1 MTMQNNNPQKL
12 IFIDGKNRSQ
22 DIEKIDICRHIVKI
36 KFFNSD
42 KIYSYSRHK
51 IKLKTNYY
59 EESSVQNIMKYF
71 AAEAQNSPIK
81 IDNQDVYLLE
91 KYLNQ
96 ITKITDDMILSHY
109 ITGKI
114 LAPHTF
120 DTKKLIYPFGLNISQ
135 KQAVENAFSSRI
147 SIIQGPPGT
156 GKTQTILNIIAN
168 VILQNK
174 SIAVVS
180 NNNSAVSNI
189 EEKLKKHNLDFLA
202 AKLGSRQNKA
212 DFIANPKGYPNLSDL
227 ATKQKGTD
235 LISQISSHLASI
247 AKILKSQNK
256 LAQCQQE
263 KEDTKLEHTYFKQE
277 HSDIKTD
284 KKLER
289 CLSSL
294 TSDKIFKL
302 WSYCLSQN
310 TNRCHLKNYLYFF
323 KHLGWRYLF
332 FKSKNIFTQILCLQQ
347 IFYSQ
352 KLSELNAEI
361 SKLEKYLSKNK
372 LNDKINL
379 ITNLSFTLLKS
390 NIYKRIKN
398 KGQALRPIYSGSLVS
413 EEFLA
418 EYPIIL
424 STLFSLK
431 NICQKDFIFDYLV
444 VDEASQADLLTS
456 VIAMSCAKNII
467 VVGDIKQ
474 LPNIITREAR
484 EISLKLLQQYPVNK
498 AYHFHENS
506 LLSSILA
513 LYPEAPNVL
522 LREHYRCAP
531 KIIGFCNHKFY
542 DDKLIILPQESHD
555 KDTLKAIQT
564 PPGNHAR
571 MHINQRQID
580 IIKEEIAPYLNKN
593 LSIGIITPYRNQV
606 NKLQE
611 DFKNNTNIEIDTIH
625 KFQGREKDIIIFST
639 VDNKISKFIDDKN
652 LVNVAVSRAI
662 KKFWIVYS
670 NEGNKTSSNLIDL
683 VNYIKHNNFQV
694 VRSKIYSIFDLLYK
708 PYTEERIKVLSK
720 IQKISPYPSENF
732 AFECIKSCLKKIN
745 NTALDVI
752 YGLPLKHLV
761 HIDASISDEEAQFIR
776 RDSHV
781 DFFIYNK
788 FNKQLILAIE
798 VNGPQHEED
807 TLQTHR
813 DTIKKAILDKIGL
826 SLLIIK
832 TKGSKEKE
840 AIMNRLSELGY
851 SPKQ

>member
-1 MTMQNNNPQKL
+1 
-12 IFIDGKNRSQ
+12 
-22 DIEKIDICRHIVKI
+22 
-36 KFFNSD
+36 
-42 KIYSYSRHK
+42 
-51 IKLKTNYY
+51 
-59 EESSVQNIMKYF
+59 
-71 AAEAQNSPIK
+71 
-81 IDNQDVYLLE
+81 
-91 KYLNQ
+91 
-96 ITKITDDMILSHY
+96 
-109 ITGKI
+109 
-114 LAPHTF
+114 
-120 DTKKLIYPFGLNISQ
+120 
-135 KQAVENAFSSRI
+135 
-147 SIIQGPPGT
+147 
-156 GKTQTILNIIAN
+156 
-168 VILQNK
+168 
-174 SIAVVS
+174 
-180 NNNSAVSNI
+180 
-189 EEKLKKHNLDFLA
+189 
-202 AKLGSRQNKA
+202 
-212 DFIANPKGYPNLSDL
+212 
-227 ATKQKGTD
+227 
-235 LISQISSHLASI
+235 
-247 AKILKSQNK
+247 
-256 LAQCQQE
+256 
-263 KEDTKLEHTYFKQE
+263 
-277 HSDIKTD
+277 
-284 KKLER
+284 
-289 CLSSL
+289 
-294 TSDKIFKL
+294 
-302 WSYCLSQN
+302 
-310 TNRCHLKNYLYFF
+310 
-323 KHLGWRYLF
+323 
-332 FKSKNIFTQILCLQQ
+332 
-347 IFYSQ
+347 
-352 KLSELNAEI
+352 
-361 SKLEKYLSKNK
+361 
-372 LNDKINL
+372 
-379 ITNLSFTLLKS
+379 
-390 NIYKRIKN
+390 
-398 KGQALRPIYSGSLVS
+398 
-413 EEFLA
+413 
-418 EYPIIL
+418 
-424 STLFSLK
+424 
-431 NICQKDFIFDYLV
+431 
-444 VDEASQADLLTS
+444 
-456 VIAMSCAKNII
+456 
-467 VVGDIKQ
+467 
-474 LPNIITREAR
+474 
-484 EISLKLLQQYPVNK
+484 
-498 AYHFHENS
+498 
-506 LLSSILA
+506 
-513 LYPEAPNVL
+513 
-522 LREHYRCAP
+522 
-531 KIIGFCNHKFY
+531 
-542 DDKLIILPQESHD
+542 
-555 KDTLKAIQT
+555 
-564 PPGNHAR
+564 

-788 FNKQLILAIE
+788 FNKQPILAIE